1 MLEKFIYINS
11 FNETLDFGKD
21 RIFANENDLRD
32 FAWGITTKNNR
43 ISGFKKGIVQKT
55 IPVLLKCDTEEEGI
69 QLRNMLFEVFEKDVL
84 SKQHGKIKI
93 GDYYLRCYITGSKK
107 AEYLLSRKYMK
118 VTLTVQTD
126 FPEWIKETTTNHIMI
141 EDETGDF
148 LDFPYDFQFD
158 FKNSNFKTSVDNSG
172 FVPCDFIMTIHG
184 EYEVENPTLYIGDHK
199 YSVNVTV
206 AEHEYLT
213 IDSVHKTI
221 VLHKSNGKQVNCFS
235 NRSRDSYIFEKI
247 PAGTNNVSSTNRNI
261 KFNITLL
268 EERSEPKW
276 I

>member
-32 FAWGITTKNNR
+32 FAWSITTKNNK

-55 IPVLLKCDTEEEGI
+55 IPVLLKCDTEHEGL
-69 QLRNMLFEVFEKDVL
+69 QLRDRLFDVFEKDVL
-84 SKQHGKIKI
+84 TKQHGKIQI

-107 AEYLLSRKYMK
+107 SEYLLSRKYMK

-126 FPEWIKETTTNHIMI
+126 LPEWIKETTTNHSMI
-141 EDETGDF
+141 EEETGEY

-158 FKNSNFKTSVDNSG
+158 FKNSNLKTSVNNSG
-172 FVPCDFIMTIHG
+172 FVPCNFIMTIHG
-184 EYEVENPTLYIGDHK
+184 EVVSPTIYVGNHK

-206 AEHEYLT
+206 GANEYLT
-213 IDSVHKTI
+213 IDSVRKTI
-221 VLHKSNGKQVNCFS
+221 VLHKSNGDQVNCFN
-235 NRSRDSYIFEKI
+235 NRSKDSYIFEKI
-247 PAGTNNVSSTNRNI
+247 PAGTNNISSTNGNL